1 MGLDSGREDLIAM
14 NTPLTDQTILAE
26 LRTVFR
32 DGLGVDP
39 VSPIEPETLF
49 FADLGLASI
58 DAVVLGEAVQSHFG
72 KALPYDRLMAEIG
85 SRAQRDLAVAELVEF
100 LKCHL

>member
-1 MGLDSGREDLIAM
+1 M
-14 NTPLTDQTILAE
+14 NTTLSDQALLAE
-26 LRTVFR
+26 LRAIFR

-58 DAVVLGEAVQSHFG
+58 DAVVLGESIQAHFG

-85 SRAQRDLAVAELVEF
+85 ARARRDLAIAELVGF
-100 LKCHL
+100 LRCHL